1 MVTTPE
7 PQENDESIE
16 IIAPETTDTGGQEPA
31 PEQEAPDTQ
40 ATTTGETQVSSGETQ
55 SEQAAP
61 APESAPATEPA
72 PQRVPQ
78 FDQREIDELNNRR
91 AEDQNRAWRDR
102 VARTA
107 RSYEQQL
114 QQAGYMPEQARDQ
127 ARRYVQQETKF
138 RKQEQDSYEAVGMMQ
153 GKQAAAIHFMKQNG
167 LANKQMLEDF
177 AALQSSQTPDE
188 MEREAKRM
196 KRERELIA
204 ENARLKQGRVS
215 PQSFDNS
222 QGAAEVTSNQDRL
235 LEAYINGDRSEAA
248 VKAAKRVATGS

>member
-1 MVTTPE
+1 MVTTQE

-61 APESAPATEPA
+61 VPASAPATEPA
-72 PQRVPQ
+72 PQPVPQ

-138 RKQEQDSYEAVGMMQ
+138 RKQEQDSYEAV
-153 GKQAAAIHFMKQNG
+153 
-167 LANKQMLEDF
+167 
-177 AALQSSQTPDE
+177 
-188 MEREAKRM
+188 
-196 KRERELIA
+196 
-204 ENARLKQGRVS
+204 
-215 PQSFDNS
+215 
-222 QGAAEVTSNQDRL
+222 
-235 LEAYINGDRSEAA
+235 
-248 VKAAKRVATGS
+248 